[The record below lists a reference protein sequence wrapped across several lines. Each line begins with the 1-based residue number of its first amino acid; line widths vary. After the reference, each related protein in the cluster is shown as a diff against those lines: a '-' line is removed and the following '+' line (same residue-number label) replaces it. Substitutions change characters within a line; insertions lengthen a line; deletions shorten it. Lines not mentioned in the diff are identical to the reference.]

1 MVTRLSADETL
12 VDPGETIR
20 ITCTATGIPTPTI
33 TWLRQF
39 DSNNIREVPNNLRI
53 DIIPS
58 SSGSASNTITYI
70 LVIRV
75 SVN

>member
-1 MVTRLSADETL
+1 MVSISADETL

-33 TWLRQF
+33 TWLRKF
-39 DSNNIREVPNNLRI
+39 ASNDIRDALDNSRI
-53 DIIPS
+53 DIIAS
-58 SSGSASNTITYI
+58 FSGSASNTITSI